1 MATKNASPVVVNR
14 PKQVEYAIKLLLTS
28 LVFGVLVGYINN
40 SRSAEGDYFLIYT
53 YIIILGLL
61 FNGFFVYKISQ
72 NRNWAR
78 KLFIIFTLISL
89 IFYVPQLASSI
100 LTTPFNALLQLAN
113 ILIQLVAVY
122 FLMQKESKEW
132 FLLVNSKNH

>member
-1 MATKNASPVVVNR
+1 MATKNAQAVVVNR

-28 LVFGVLVGYINN
+28 LAFGVLVGYINN
-40 SRSAEGDYFLIYT
+40 SRSAEGEYFLIYT

-78 KLFIIFTLISL
+78 KLFIVFTFISL

-100 LTTPFNALLQLAN
+100 LVTPFNALLQLAN
-113 ILIQLVAVY
+113 ILIQLIAVY

>member
-1 MATKNASPVVVNR
+1 MATKNAQAVVVNR

-40 SRSAEGDYFLIYT
+40 SRSAEGEYFLIYT

-78 KLFIIFTLISL
+78 KLFIVFTFLSL

-100 LTTPFNALLQLAN
+100 LVTPFNALLQLAN
-113 ILIQLVAVY
+113 ILIQLMAVY
-122 FLMQKESKEW
+122 FLMQKESKKW
-132 FLLVNSKNH
+132 FLLVNSRNH

>member
-1 MATKNASPVVVNR
+1 MATKNATTVVVNR
-14 PKQVEYAIKLLLTS
+14 PTQVEYAIKLLLTS

-40 SRSAEGDYFLIYT
+40 SRSAEGEYFLIYT

-78 KLFIIFTLISL
+78 KLFIIVTFISL
-89 IFYVPQLASSI
+89 IFYVPQLASTI
-100 LTTPFNALLQLAN
+100 LITPFNALLQLAN
-113 ILIQLVAVY
+113 ILIQLIAVY